1 MEKNNK
7 SRKVAQIIIAVLVT
21 LALWIYMEVY
31 VSPPVTV
38 EIRNIPVEFT
48 DEETTLAEKGL
59 MLLSG
64 YDTTVDLKLEAT
76 RKTLMRLDTDKVRVV
91 ADTSSINSAGV
102 QTLKYNVVYPN
113 DFSSSGVTVKWR
125 SLYNITV
132 TVGTLYSKEIPVR
145 TEVRGQVADGYFTG
159 EIQTDPTTLILRAER
174 EDMLNISYAKVT
186 VNIGGATDTLIETLE
201 YTLYDYNDVPVYN
214 DNIRSSTKLIQ
225 VTLPVRTTK
234 EVPLKVD
241 LIGADLKDFVA
252 VDIQPKTVTLV
263 GEGSMLESINSV
275 TLDKIYVEDL
285 VAGLN
290 GPYSYTIKLPA
301 GVTTT
306 DGTTEAV
313 VTVAVNGTT
322 EGTVTVNNINCE
334 SVADG
339 LKAEVMEPLEVSLWG
354 SEEAIG
360 NASAAD
366 VRVRVDLS
374 GITEEGEYTLPA
386 VVTTS
391 TESGLTVRGSYEV
404 AVHVTKR
411 ELPPDNSGA
420 SNAAGNN
427 TGT

>member
-1 MEKNNK
+1 
-7 SRKVAQIIIAVLVT
+7 
-21 LALWIYMEVY
+21 
-31 VSPPVTV
+31 
-38 EIRNIPVEFT
+38 
-48 DEETTLAEKGL
+48 
-59 MLLSG
+59 
-64 YDTTVDLKLEAT
+64 
-76 RKTLMRLDTDKVRVV
+76 
-91 ADTSSINSAGV
+91 
-102 QTLKYNVVYPN
+102 
-113 DFSSSGVTVKWR
+113 
-125 SLYNITV
+125 
-132 TVGTLYSKEIPVR
+132 
-145 TEVRGQVADGYFTG
+145 
-159 EIQTDPTTLILRAER
+159 
-174 EDMLNISYAKVT
+174 
-186 VNIGGATDTLIETLE
+186 
-201 YTLYDYNDVPVYN
+201 
-214 DNIRSSTKLIQ
+214 
-225 VTLPVRTTK
+225 
-234 EVPLKVD
+234 
-241 LIGADLKDFVA
+241 
-252 VDIQPKTVTLV
+252 
-263 GEGSMLESINSV
+263 MLESINSV

-391 TESGLTVRGSYEV
+391 TGSGLTVRGSYEV
-404 AVHVTKR
+404 TVHVTKR
-411 ELPPDNSGA
+411 ETPPENSGA
-420 SNAAGNN
+420 SNVTENN